1 MGKPD
6 IASSYVKT
14 SGARSGTGGLFV
26 TGLMFIR
33 AGAHVCSVYSNI
45 RVFPLRVSSV
55 RASYRERYLL
65 ILTLLAALHSDQYF
79 ALPTV
84 L

>member
-1 MGKPD
+1 MPETSK
-6 IASSYVKT
+6 VKKSIVL
-14 SGARSGTGGLFV
+14 SGLVGTGGLFV

-65 ILTLLAALHSDQYF
+65 ILTLFFALHSDQYF

>member
-65 ILTLLAALHSDQYF
+65 ILTLFTGLHSDQYNI
-79 ALPTV
+79 LPTII
-84 L
+84 